1 MKNTKLSV
9 AIHTLI
15 LISESEVIMSSDD
28 IAKSVNTNSSYI
40 RKIMALLKS
49 GGVLTSRQGV
59 SGASLAI
66 PKEKLTLL
74 KIYQAVEQ
82 TENVHVLDI
91 HDNPNDACIVGKYI
105 TPVLMDVFAEVE
117 SEFAQRL
124 KRVTLGDCI
133 ERIAEKSGY
142 DK

>member
-15 LISESEVIMSSDD
+15 LISESEKIMSSDD

-40 RKIMALLKS
+40 RKIMALLKN
-49 GGVLTSRQGV
+49 GGILTSRQGV

-74 KIYQAVEQ
+74 KIYQTVEQ
-82 TENVHVLDI
+82 TASVHVLDI
-91 HDNPNDACIVGKYI
+91 HDNPNDACIVGRYI
-105 TPVLMDVFAEVE
+105 TPVLKEVFAEVE

-124 KRVTLGDCI
+124 KGVTLADCI
-133 ERIAEKSGY
+133 ERIEEKSGY
-142 DK
+142 YE